1 MARSAGLILH
11 PTSLPGPFG
20 IGDLGPEAE
29 KFLDWAASAGQ
40 SLWQILPL
48 HPTGPGDSPY
58 GASSAF
64 AGNPLLLS
72 PERLC
77 EEELEDFRIGPERT
91 SWLSDW
97 ALFAALKTR
106 HAGPW
111 TSWRDGL
118 SRRRPEAL

>member
-11 PTSLPGPFG
+11 PTSLPGRFG

-40 SLWQILPL
+40 GLWQILPL

-72 PERLC
+72 PERLH
-77 EEELEDFRIGPERT
+77 EEGL
-91 SWLSDW
+91 LSTAD
-97 ALFAALKTR
+97 L
-106 HAGPW
+106 AGAPVFP
-111 TSWRDGL
+111 RGRVD
-118 SRRRPEAL
+118 